1 MKNKIL
7 IFCLLLVSLIAC
19 SSDDQNEQSQKEL
32 EVTVAN
38 LEGTW
43 QATESRKND
52 GSELGPFEPLNESE
66 RFVYKFKT
74 TSMVSDTFIE
84 CDGTYSLN
92 EETKTLQIMFDCI
105 EEEIIWEVIS
115 LKSEELI
122 LASQVSEESFRVKF
136 SKIKNQ

>member
-1 MKNKIL
+1 MKNYIL
-7 IFCLLLVSLIAC
+7 TLSILFVSLLAC
-19 SSDDQNEQSQKEL
+19 SSDDQNNQSQKEL

-38 LEGTW
+38 IEGTW

-66 RFVYKFKT
+66 RFVYEFKT
-74 TSMVSDTFIE
+74 ISMVSDTFID

-92 EETKTLQIMFDCI
+92 AETKILQLMFDCI